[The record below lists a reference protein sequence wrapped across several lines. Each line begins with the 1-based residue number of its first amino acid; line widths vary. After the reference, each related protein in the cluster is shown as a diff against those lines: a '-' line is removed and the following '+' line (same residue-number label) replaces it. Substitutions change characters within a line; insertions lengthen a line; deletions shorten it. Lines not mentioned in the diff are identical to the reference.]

1 MKPMTLRWATIES
14 AVRNPPSFTAGRA
27 AWNWAQRRKALIR
40 HFGGVRAVLEAD
52 EDALSA
58 VPGIGV
64 AMAQQIHLAL
74 HGEDS
79 NSES

>member
-1 MKPMTLRWATIES
+1 MTLRWATIES
-14 AVRNPPSFTAGRA
+14 AVRNPAFVHSWTSCP
-27 AWNWAQRRKALIR
+27 NWAQKTEGPIQ